1 LKTGSSCARQPGR
14 HNARYT
20 QTPSR
25 SPSSRLGCGEK
36 CTRTSPSRAWESL
49 GAKQKYKQISSKAK
63 RSARAPHRLGHGSLW
78 SLGDE
83 WECAS
88 HAGVCVPVSSC
99 ALSPAFV
106 CTRRESTTTR
116 LQPVCACASLLGQLE
131 TRPVVVGTTHR
142 RTRSNMRVCVLCVYG
157 GEGHSACPLCEWLQ
171 NEVVV
176 VRLGTRT

>member
-1 LKTGSSCARQPGR
+1 VCGKGVLQLKTGSSCARQPGR

-99 ALSPAFV
+99 ALH
-106 CTRRESTTTR
+106 
-116 LQPVCACASLLGQLE
+116 
-131 TRPVVVGTTHR
+131 RPVACLRVHAQRVDDDT
-142 RTRSNMRVCVLCVYG
+142 SSACVCMRVVAG
-157 GEGHSACPLCEWLQ
+157 AA
-171 NEVVV
+171 
-176 VRLGTRT
+176 